1 MAEENNLTSNE
12 LYFEKV
18 EDEQGINLTLEESLR
33 NNLVGLLEDRF
44 VSAEHARDLDE
55 GRWLAAYHNYR
66 GLYGKNVRFRES
78 EKSRIFVK
86 VTKTKVLAAFGQL
99 VDVVFGANKFPIGVT
114 ETKVPEGV
122 SEFARVEE
130 PGIETSL
137 PEATEDTSPEDN
149 PYDIGYEG
157 DGRVLKPGA
166 TFATGKFED
175 IKLDKLAEEKDMLK
189 EGPSLNPQILQ
200 ISPAQEAAR
209 RMEKIIHDQ
218 IEESNGA
225 SEIRNALFE
234 SALFGTG
241 IVKGPFN
248 FNKTLHRWT
257 EGDNN
262 SRDYSPISV
271 RVPRLE
277 FVSIWDFFPDPNAT
291 SISEAEYIFHRH
303 RMNRTQLRGLSKM
316 PYFNKEAIRECLM
329 LGPNYIEKD
338 YEQEL

>member
-1 MAEENNLTSNE
+1 
-12 LYFEKV
+12 
-18 EDEQGINLTLEESLR
+18 
-33 NNLVGLLEDRF
+33 
-44 VSAEHARDLDE
+44 
-55 GRWLAAYHNYR
+55 
-66 GLYGKNVRFRES
+66 
-78 EKSRIFVK
+78 
-86 VTKTKVLAAFGQL
+86 
-99 VDVVFGANKFPIGVT
+99 
-114 ETKVPEGV
+114 
-122 SEFARVEE
+122 
-130 PGIETSL
+130 
-137 PEATEDTSPEDN
+137 
-149 PYDIGYEG
+149 
-157 DGRVLKPGA
+157 
-166 TFATGKFED
+166 
-175 IKLDKLAEEKDMLK
+175 MLK

-277 FVSIWDFFPDPNAT
+277 FVSIWDFFQTQMQQASAKR
-291 SISEAEYIFHRH
+291 SI
-303 RMNRTQLRGLSKM
+303 
-316 PYFNKEAIRECLM
+316 YFTD
-329 LGPNYIEKD
+329 IE
-338 YEQEL
+338 